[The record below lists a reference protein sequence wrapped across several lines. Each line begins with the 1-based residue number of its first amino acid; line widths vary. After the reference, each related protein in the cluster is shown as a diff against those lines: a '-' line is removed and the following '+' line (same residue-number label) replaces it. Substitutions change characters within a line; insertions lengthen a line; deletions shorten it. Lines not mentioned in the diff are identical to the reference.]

1 MSGEEPDLPAIT
13 DSASEGKTSVLGKLR
28 IGALLVT
35 AAVILIVATLNW
47 KPVPIDLMG
56 QEISVSL
63 SLLVI
68 LTFFCGSIIGFLL
81 ARFRPWRKHE

>member
-1 MSGEEPDLPAIT
+1 MSGEEPDLPAIAEPT
-13 DSASEGKTSVLGKLR
+13 PEGKTSLLAKLR

-35 AAVILIVATLNW
+35 AAVILIIATLNW

-56 QEISVSL
+56 QEVNVSL

-68 LTFFCGSIIGFLL
+68 LTFFCGIIIGFLL